1 MILRVTGGIFAIV
14 GVITMLRFGIVLGED
29 ANVADSEG
37 QALYVA
43 QQCWQ
48 CHGFEGQG
56 GAAVRIAPTLYPF
69 EVFAQR
75 VRHTNLMPAYSPNV
89 LSDEQL
95 EKIYE
100 FVRSVPEPPAV
111 DEIPELS
118 SQQTGSH
125 RLGSTTVVQYR
136 VQ

>member
-1 MILRVTGGIFAIV
+1 MIVRLSL
-14 GVITMLRFGIVLGED
+14 VIGALASVLLMLRFPIALGQD
-29 ANVADSEG
+29 TGAAASEG
-37 QALYVA
+37 RALFVS

-89 LSDEQL
+89 LSDEEL
-95 EKIYE
+95 RKIYE
-100 FVRSVPEPPAV
+100 FARSVPAPPAV
-111 DEIPELS
+111 EDIPELS
-118 SQQTGSH
+118 FARAESLSSP
-125 RLGSTTVVQYR
+125 STTAVRQR
-136 VQ
+136 VR

>member
-1 MILRVTGGIFAIV
+1 VILRVVGGVLTLTMSLVAQV
-14 GVITMLRFGIVLGED
+14 GMVL
-29 ANVADSEG
+29 ADDEKLAASEG
-37 QALYVA
+37 RALYVA

-75 VRHTNLMPAYSPNV
+75 VRHTDLMPAYSPNV

-95 EKIYE
+95 RKIYE

-111 DEIPELS
+111 EDIPELRG
-118 SQQTGSH
+118 QKIDSH
-125 RLGSTTVVQYR
+125 PPPSTQVVQRR
-136 VQ
+136 VP